1 MAVLIYGPPQIVTFA
16 LYREKDF
23 VQVPF
28 VAWPGMPAAQPIGI
42 GLAKFPAPIP
52 HGFLCQQDT
61 AFSHELF
68 DIPIAQAEAK
78 VEPDAVADNLCREP
92 MALI

>member
-1 MAVLIYGPPQIVTFA
+1 VAKSPPLNVKSYT
-16 LYREKDF
+16 
-23 VQVPF
+23 
-28 VAWPGMPAAQPIGI
+28 IGI

-52 HGFLCQQDT
+52 HGFVCQQDT

-92 MALI
+92 LAFI